1 MTDFI
6 GLSGNDIKEKPE
18 QEATK
23 AKIAETEQ
31 EVPLQDGIKEDST
44 MKLDDSIET
53 SNRVPTP
60 RHTIQVNLTDKKSP
74 IVFLFGAKS
83 GGKTMTLVRLAKYLR
98 PLGYKLLVDSNFCNI
113 WEYKENKSKFNKMLD
128 TAFAVKG
135 TNYNDFLLIKV
146 LDQNGNTVCQILEG
160 AGEDYFPLTVEGGS
174 RSQIAFPQYMSTL
187 FASPNKK
194 IWMFLTEPDWEEDR
208 SEYVN
213 RIDYCV
219 KNFFGRRDKCIIIYN
234 KIDKTPFAVGDKI
247 NKKAAMNQCNNEYQL
262 LFSKF
267 RNNSP
272 LPSFLISP
280 YSCEFVPFST
290 GTYSV
295 APSGAD
301 VPYTPSKEMY
311 PNLLWDTI
319 NKCIKG

>member
-6 GLSGNDIKEKPE
+6 GLSGNDIKTKSAEETTKPE
-18 QEATK
+18 V
-23 AKIAETEQ
+23 
-31 EVPLQDGIKEDST
+31 EVKEKVVPSEEEIN
-44 MKLDDSIET
+44 MELDDST
-53 SNRVPTP
+53 VPSNKVPTP
-60 RHTIQVNLTDKKSP
+60 RHTIQVNLTDTRSP

-83 GGKTMTLVRLAKYLR
+83 GGKTMTLIRLAKYLR

-128 TAFAVKG
+128 TEFAMKG

-146 LDQNGNTVCQILEG
+146 LDNNGNTVCQILEG

-174 RSQIAFPQYMSTL
+174 RSQIAFPKYMAKL
-187 FASPNKK
+187 FASTNKK

-219 KNFFGRRDKCIIIYN
+219 KNFMSNKDKCIIIYN
-234 KIDKTPFAVGDKI
+234 KVDTTPFAVGDKV
-247 NKKAAMNQCNNEYQL
+247 NKKAAMNQCNGEYPL

-267 RNNSP
+267 RNHSP
-272 LPSFLISP
+272 LPEFLVSK
-280 YSCEFVPFST
+280 YSCEFIPFST
-290 GTYSV
+290 GTYGK
-295 APSGAD
+295 APQGAD
-301 VPYTPSKEMY
+301 IPYTPSKEMY
-311 PNLLWDTI
+311 PRMLWDTI
-319 NKCIKG
+319 KKCIKG